1 MPTSFQVRASL
12 VEAPFLSAST
22 NDRCGFRV
30 DRLFTSPPFR
40 FLHATSAVL
49 RWHGATFRLRSQTI
63 FTLPFPLYPRHLRL
77 RLPCRVRSHSSVPRN
92 LRLLFRP
99 GRTGIFSPASNRR
112 TAAIRHHPPT
122 HKRTDERTEIS
133 PLHSLHFSPC
143 RAVGIC
149 HRGPNVGGFHY
160 RPHPERGFFNGI

>member
-22 NDRCGFRV
+22 NDRGGFLV

-77 RLPCRVRSHSSVPRN
+77 RLRCRVRSHSSVPRN

-99 GRTGIFSPASNRR
+99 VRTGIFTPASNRR

-122 HKRTDERTEIS
+122 HKRTDERTEIC
-133 PLHSLHFSPC
+133 PWHSLISRP
-143 RAVGIC
+143 VGQ
-149 HRGPNVGGFHY
+149 RGFVAEGRNVGGLHY
-160 RPHPERGFFNGI
+160 QPHPERGLCNGI

>member
-1 MPTSFQVRASL
+1 MPISFRVRASL

-30 DRLFTSPPFR
+30 DRLRPAIPFR
-40 FLHATSAVL
+40 FFHDTSTPLRLPLRASATPSLCYGSWRYIASSVTNYLHTSIP
-49 RWHGATFRLRSQTI
+49 TF
-63 FTLPFPLYPRHLRL
+63 PRHLRL
-77 RLPCRVRSHSSVPRN
+77 RLRCRVRSHFSVPRN

-99 GRTGIFSPASNRR
+99 VRTGIFTPSSNRR

-133 PLHSLHFSPC
+133 PWHSL
-143 RAVGIC
+143 I
-149 HRGPNVGGFHY
+149 Y
-160 RPHPERGFFNGI
+160 RPFGQYGFAAEGRM